1 MACGYFVMTFPKNT
15 LRIANYGTFVL
26 RECLLKEQT
35 LIWLFVLL
43 ASNTSLDVTLSMV
56 GGVLSWMFSCLV
68 FPLLET
74 A

>member
-1 MACGYFVMTFPKNT
+1 MTFPKNT

-35 LIWLFVLL
+35 LIWLGVLL

-56 GGVLSWMFSCLV
+56 GGVLNWMFSCLV

>member
-1 MACGYFVMTFPKNT
+1 MTFLNNT
-15 LRIANYGTFVL
+15 LRIANYGAFVL

>member
-1 MACGYFVMTFPKNT
+1 MTFLNNT

-35 LIWLFVLL
+35 LIWLGVLL

-56 GGVLSWMFSCLV
+56 GGVLNWTFSCLV

>member
-1 MACGYFVMTFPKNT
+1 MTFPKNT

-35 LIWLFVLL
+35 LIWLGVLL